1 MLEKNLADYTASEC
15 LAEIT
20 KRGDR
25 DVELLA
31 LQLHVLHGN
40 QERRCRDLEEVMRAN
55 ALRNSVALQWL
66 RALRH
71 AYHRRKTVPFDEV
84 ERASRMAEQSI
95 TSVQLDAELLRRG
108 LVDAL
113 EEYK

>member
-40 QERRCRDLEEVMRAN
+40 QERRCRDLEELMRAN

-71 AYHRRKTVPFDEV
+71 AYNKRKTVPFGEV
-84 ERASRMAEQSI
+84 ERASRMAEQSMMPN
-95 TSVQLDAELLRRG
+95 QLDAELAKRG
-108 LVDAL
+108 LEA
-113 EEYK
+113 